1 MKKEKTLFQQ
11 LCGQFFYRNKLTF
24 GLAAFSALFS
34 GFGGLIISWL
44 LKQLIDTASGVPD
57 AKSFETDLILFGGF
71 IVLMAISF
79 ILDYTTRPAFIR
91 RAMTQRKTIT
101 PVTIKVITF

>member
-34 GFGGLIISWL
+34 GF
-44 LKQLIDTASGVPD
+44 
-57 AKSFETDLILFGGF
+57 
-71 IVLMAISF
+71 
-79 ILDYTTRPAFIR
+79 
-91 RAMTQRKTIT
+91 
-101 PVTIKVITF
+101 